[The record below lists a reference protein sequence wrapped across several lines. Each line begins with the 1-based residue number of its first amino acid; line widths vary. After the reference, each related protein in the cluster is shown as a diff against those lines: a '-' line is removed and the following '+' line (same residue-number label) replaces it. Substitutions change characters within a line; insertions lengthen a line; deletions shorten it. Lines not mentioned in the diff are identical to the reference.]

1 MERIN
6 DQVTYWNKPSGTDMV
21 TVWLMVREKFT
32 TVLMDEGTEESIPS
46 IRTVLSSAA
55 TMNQ

>member
-1 MERIN
+1 
-6 DQVTYWNKPSGTDMV
+6 MV